1 MGKIFVAGAIV
12 GLAVSL
18 GCVINKERPGIPPN
32 IPDIRHIADQ
42 AGQVLD
48 YIEGKTDSLPG
59 VWEDLK
65 PVSRVNRLLNA
76 VDPIQPVWA
85 DMGGA
90 PISPLMVET
99 ASRMRARN
107 GEVGTLKHS
116 GCLGESSRGL
126 VELRE
131 CEMTRDVE
139 AMNTSQKTV
148 SEENKDRS
156 SLYNEVAR
164 MNKNV
169 PEVNV
174 AKIQAIYVMERLRRG
189 RPGEAFQLPSGPD
202 FDAINASGL
211 GRKLGNQCK
220 PGAWILIPD

>member
-1 MGKIFVAGAIV
+1 
-12 GLAVSL
+12 
-18 GCVINKERPGIPPN
+18 
-32 IPDIRHIADQ
+32 
-42 AGQVLD
+42 
-48 YIEGKTDSLPG
+48 
-59 VWEDLK
+59 
-65 PVSRVNRLLNA
+65 
-76 VDPIQPVWA
+76 
-85 DMGGA
+85 
-90 PISPLMVET
+90 
-99 ASRMRARN
+99 MRARN

-202 FDAINASGL
+202 FDAINASGWAETW
-211 GRKLGNQCK
+211 KTNAN
-220 PGAWILIPD
+220 PGMDTYT